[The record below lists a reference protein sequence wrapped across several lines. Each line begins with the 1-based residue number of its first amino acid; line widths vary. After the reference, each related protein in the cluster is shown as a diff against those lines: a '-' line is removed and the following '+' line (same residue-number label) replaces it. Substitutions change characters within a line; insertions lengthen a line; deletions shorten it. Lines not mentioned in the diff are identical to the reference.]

1 MEIIQTRLRFM
12 CNNLPGEYTAALTEK
27 TGDSQEYS
35 LAALRPP
42 FELIDYVGCLP

>member
-12 CNNLPGEYTAALTEK
+12 CNNLPGDYGRTHRED
-27 TGDSQEYS
+27 DSQEYS